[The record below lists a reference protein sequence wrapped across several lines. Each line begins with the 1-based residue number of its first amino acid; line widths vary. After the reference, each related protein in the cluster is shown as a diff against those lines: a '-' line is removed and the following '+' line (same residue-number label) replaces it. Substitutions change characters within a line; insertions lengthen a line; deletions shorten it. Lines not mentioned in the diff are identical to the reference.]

1 MITST
6 IRCVR
11 AVFLC
16 KGERKRQFS
25 SRNVSF
31 ILGVAVL
38 LVLGLGI
45 SQKTFAQSVKV
56 SGTVTDAND
65 NAPLPGVN
73 VVVKGMPTRG
83 TSTDESGSYTLTVPS
98 AQDTLVFSFIGYVK
112 QEIPVQGRS
121 TIDVALSTDV
131 RKLND
136 VVVVGYGT
144 QEKKQITGSVS
155 SVNSE
160 DFNSGSISDPS
171 GLIQG
176 KVPGL
181 VVSTP
186 GGDPNGDPTIR
197 LRGVTSFSGSQEPL
211 VVVDGVVGASLKNV
225 DPNDIESIDVL
236 KDASAS
242 AIYGTRGASGVI
254 VVTTKQGRANV
265 DPSKAFNI
273 SYQGY
278 YSVETVANKLDM
290 LSADEYRKLN
300 DQTGIGI
307 NDLGSSTNW
316 FDQISK
322 TGTNNVH
329 NLSLSGGNQYTTYRI
344 SGNFRDRNGL
354 EKGTGFQEING
365 RLNLTQSALNDNLK
379 ITFNLSATDKQSDY
393 GFGEAFRYAA
403 IMNPTAPVQSSGFN
417 TTGGYTEISAF
428 DIFNPV
434 SIIKTG
440 NNKGEESIFSGF
452 AKAEYDFSDY
462 IPGLSAYS
470 YYSLQTDNNN
480 TQLFYSKTNKWR
492 GGATVTSFGP
502 GRAERYAQRTREQVV
517 EAVVNYDHSFDKLQL
532 ESLAGY
538 SYNEFTSDTTSAIG
552 GDFITDAVGTSN
564 LGFAQDFSQG
574 EGTVGSGHH
583 SHKIIGFFGRVSLN
597 YDDTY
602 FVNASVRR
610 EGSTRFGVNNKWG
623 LFWASGAGI
632 ELTSLIDIPK
642 VNQLKIRGSYGV
654 SGNDAPFD
662 GISKLRFAPQGNFF
676 VNGNFVQRFGPV
688 SNANPDLKWEE
699 NHEWN
704 MGLDFEIFDSRLTGS
719 AEYYIKTTKDLIFPV
734 QVPVPPNL
742 FPTTYK
748 NIGELQNKGFDAS
761 LNYDV
766 FRGKKLNWNT
776 GFTFSTFNTKL
787 TKFVSGDEI
796 FVSNAGS
803 PGLNSTP
810 LIRVKEGE
818 PIGQIWGPK
827 FAGIAADSTWLF
839 YDKDGNKVPITGIT
853 REDEQVL
860 GNGLPDFSLGWS
872 NRLNYKNFDFSMTM
886 RGVFGHDMVNT
897 YRLFYQPPSS
907 MSTWNVLQSAYDLKN
922 LKSAPKFSS
931 YFVENAS
938 FVKLENL
945 TIGYT
950 VPINSTSQIRK
961 LRLYVSGNNLFTIT
975 NYKGIDPS
983 VNYEDPGP
991 TDSGNPTGT
1000 PNALA
1005 PGIERR
1011 NGWYTTRTVSLGVQ
1025 LDF

>member
-1 MITST
+1 MFLSSVDGKWPFSLAGASSYILRMG
-6 IRCVR
+6 I
-11 AVFLC
+11 VFFL
-16 KGERKRQFS
+16 
-25 SRNVSF
+25 
-31 ILGVAVL
+31 ILGC
-38 LVLGLGI
+38 GI
-45 SQKTFAQSVKV
+45 FQKSYAQTKV
-56 SGTVTDAND
+56 SGTVTDAKD

-83 TSTDESGSYTLTVPS
+83 TSTDANGKYTLTVPS
-98 AQDTLVFSFIGYVK
+98 EQDTLVFSFIGYVK

-155 SVNSE
+155 SVKAE
-160 DFNSGSISDPS
+160 DFNSGSISNPS

-186 GGDPNGDPTIR
+186 GGDPNGNPTIR
-197 LRGVTSFSGSQEPL
+197 LRGVTSFSGDQQPL
-211 VVVDGVVGASLKNV
+211 VVIDGVVGASLKNV
-225 DPNDIESIDVL
+225 DPNDIASIDVL

-254 VVTTKQGRANV
+254 VVTTKQGKANV
-265 DPSKAFNI
+265 DPSKAFSI

-278 YSVETVANKLDM
+278 YTVETVANKLNV
-290 LSADEYRKLN
+290 LSADQFRKLN
-300 DQTGIGI
+300 DITHVGI

-316 FDQISK
+316 FDQISQV
-322 TGTNNVH
+322 GTNNVH
-329 NLSLSGGNQYTTYRI
+329 NLSLSGGNEYTTYRI
-344 SGNFRDRNGL
+344 SGNFRDRNGIQ
-354 EKGTGFQEING
+354 KNTGFQEING
-365 RLNLTQSALNDNLK
+365 RLNLTQKALNDNLK
-379 ITFNLSATDKQSDY
+379 VTFNLSTTDKQSDL

-403 IMNPTAPVQSSGFN
+403 IMNPTAPVKGSSYA
-417 TTGGYTEISAF
+417 TTDGYSEISAF

-434 SIIKTG
+434 SIINTG
-440 NNKGEESIFSGF
+440 SNKSEETLFSGF
-452 AKAEYDFSDY
+452 AKAEYDFSDI

-470 YYSLQTDNNN
+470 YYSLQKDNNFRQ
-480 TQLFYSKTNKWR
+480 TFYAKTNKWR

-502 GRAERYAQRTREQVV
+502 GLAKRFVDQGRKQVT
-517 EAVVNYDHSFDKLQL
+517 ETVVNYSNNFANLQL

-538 SYNEFTSDTTSAIG
+538 SYFEETTQGNSAQG
-552 GDFITDAVGTSN
+552 GDFITDAVGTN
-564 LGFAQDFSQG
+564 NFGFAQDFNQG
-574 EGTVGSGHH
+574 QGTVTSYKNT
-583 SHKIIGFFGRVSLN
+583 HKIIGFFGRINLN
-597 YDDTY
+597 YSDTY
-602 FVNASVRR
+602 FLNASIRR

-623 LFWASGAGI
+623 LFWSTGGGI
-632 ELTSLIDIPK
+632 ELTSLFDIPQF
-642 VNQLKIRGSYGV
+642 NQLKIRASYGV
-654 SGNDAPFD
+654 TGNDAPSD
-662 GISKLRFAPQGNFF
+662 GLSKLRFAPQGNFF
-676 VNGNFVQRFGPV
+676 VNGQFVQRFGPV

-699 NHEWN
+699 NHESN
-704 MGLDFEIFDSRLTGS
+704 FGIDFEIFDSRLTGS
-719 AEYYIKTTKDLIFPV
+719 AEYYIKNTKDLLYQV

-742 FPTTYK
+742 YPTTWK

-766 FRGKKLNWNT
+766 FRGKKLNWTT
-776 GFTFSTFNTKL
+776 GFTFSTFNTVL
-787 TKFVSGDEI
+787 TKFTSGNQQ

-810 LIRVKEGE
+810 LIRIKQGD

-839 YDKDGNKVPITGIT
+839 YDKNGNKVSPDQIT
-853 REDEQVL
+853 RDDEQVL
-860 GNGLPDFSLGWS
+860 GNGLPDFTLGWS
-872 NRLNYKNFDFSMTM
+872 NRFNYKNFDLSMQF
-886 RGVFGHDMVNT
+886 RGVFGHDMVDT
-897 YRLFYQPPSS
+897 YRMFYQPPSS
-907 MSTWNVLQSAYDLKN
+907 ISTWNVLKSSYELTN

-950 VPINSTSQIRK
+950 VPVGSVQQIRK

-975 NYKGIDPS
+975 NYKGVDPS
-983 VNYEDPGP
+983 VNYQDPGP
-991 TDSGNPTGT
+991 TDSGNLPGT
-1000 PNALA
+1000 PDALA

-1011 NGWYTTRTVSLGVQ
+1011 NGWFTTRSVSFGIQ